1 MRAVACF
8 FAILGP
14 KLKELLMSDAWKA
27 TFTQCFKIRKYS
39 KKTKQKN
46 CDYLFGIKFLHSTG
60 PFCPT
65 GPLHSKC
72 YQKTADIGFE
82 DFTSLWF
89 CKHSQKG
96 HRENDPKP
104 FYATVGPLGF
114 LLSSREAKTQ

>member
-27 TFTQCFKIRKYS
+27 TFTQCSKIRKYS
-39 KKTKQKN
+39 KKTKKKLRSPVLN
-46 CDYLFGIKFLHSTG
+46 WISSLG
-60 PFCPT
+60 PFCPS

-72 YQKTADIGFE
+72 FQKTADIGFE

>member
-1 MRAVACF
+1 M
-8 FAILGP
+8 P
-14 KLKELLMSDAWKA
+14 EKLLLHSVLKLENIV
-27 TFTQCFKIRKYS
+27 K
-39 KKTKQKN
+39 KQKKIAIACLELN
-46 CDYLFGIKFLHSTG
+46 
-60 PFCPT
+60 FCPT

-114 LLSSREAKTQ
+114 LLSSREAKTQWAKLQ